1 MKIQQNVF
9 LTVGIY
15 KKEKK
20 EMKKVIALIALFITL
35 TTSFPMASRAKPVER
50 PEITSENN
58 ICVLNIETGECP
70 MKYDADVKVSVAAT
84 AKMMTAIVAYES
96 LGDLSALLSVPEQA
110 ADSTYIGPAGL
121 ISAPRLGLT
130 VGKEYTV
137 KDLLCALLVSSANDA
152 GITLAY
158 HAGGGDIGAFVGKM
172 NEKAASFGAS
182 NTNYLSPVGLDDGS
196 YTTAYDS
203 ALIAY
208 EFSKISTLVD
218 ISSAG
223 RSVTLA
229 MGTLHNKNYLTSDF
243 LIRDYKLN
251 SVKGICAGQANEE
264 GGYCLIAYYA
274 SNELS
279 YIICIMDSS
288 SEKRDTQAGTRWFD
302 EGNAYSDVH
311 KIVPWL
317 KESFEIRTIISPE
330 SSEFSF
336 SIPVK
341 LSAKKDSVMTMP
353 TETVSALTDITAEKI
368 NYVPEPTFYQTSLEA
383 PVKEGTV
390 VGEVNLYKNGVLIAT
405 VPLVTKEGAERSEML
420 ATMKKVTDFMESD
433 TLLLVIKAIIILA
446 VIFVVWSFGSF
457 VVRIIKKYKNGMS
470 KDYYPPAD

>member
-1 MKIQQNVF
+1 
-9 LTVGIY
+9 
-15 KKEKK
+15 
-20 EMKKVIALIALFITL
+20 MKKIVALLALCITVTL
-35 TTSFPMASRAKPVER
+35 SFPLVSKAEAVKR
-50 PEITSENN
+50 PEITSGNK
-58 ICVLNIETGECP
+58 ICVLNLETEECP
-70 MKYDADVKVSVAAT
+70 MKYDAEVKIPVSAT

-96 LGDLSALLSVPEQA
+96 LGDLSALLAVPVQA
-110 ADSTYIGPAGL
+110 SDSAYIGPAGL

-158 HAGGGDIGAFVGKM
+158 HAGSGDIGAFVGKM
-172 NEKAASFGAS
+172 NEKAVALGAK

-196 YTTAYDS
+196 YTTAYDC
-203 ALIAY
+203 ALIAR
-208 EFSKISTLVD
+208 EFSKISTLID

-317 KESFEIRTIISPE
+317 KESFEIRNIISPE

-341 LSAKKDSVMTMP
+341 LSAKKDAVMTVP

-368 NYVPEPTFYQTSLEA
+368 NYVSEPTFYQTTLEA

-390 VGEVNLYKNGVLIAT
+390 VGEVNLYKNGVLVAT
-405 VPLVTKEGAERSEML
+405 VPLVTKESAERSEML
-420 ATMKKVTDFMESD
+420 ATMGKITDFMESD
-433 TLLLVIKAIIILA
+433 TLMLIIKVIIILA
-446 VIFVVWSFGSF
+446 IVFALWSFGSF
-457 VVRIIKKYKNGMS
+457 VFRIVKKYKNGMS